1 MKNSLLSDYVM
12 DLSKRAKP
20 IAKHEN
26 LFDYNKDFANLF
38 LVFLNG
44 RGIIGAGFRV
54 VSSAG
59 RAVGF

>member
-1 MKNSLLSDYVM
+1 MKNSLLNDYVM

-20 IAKHEN
+20 IAEHEN
-26 LFDYNKDFANLF
+26 LLITTKTLPTCFLF
-38 LVFLNG
+38 FLSG